1 VVIRNGNDQ
10 RASLIIT
17 LPIPRSS
24 QQK

>member
-1 VVIRNGNDQ
+1 VVIRNSNDQ
-10 RASLIIT
+10 RASLVIT